1 MPALEQIDCI
11 HDALLWRVNGID
23 LNGQRT
29 VTPTPIQIKCR
40 WMDATSDVMNPDQ
53 SSRTYDVSLISKFTD
68 LSIGDILWQGTA
80 EELGENQGVTGTG
93 TDVDV
98 TNIGNLHVVTTFN
111 SGPDLKGR
119 RTRREA
125 KLIRFTDRL
134 PTGD

>member
-11 HDALLWRVNGID
+11 HDALLWRVNGTD

-29 VTPTPIQIKCR
+29 VTSIPIQIKCR

-53 SSRTYDVSLISKFTD
+53 SSRTYDVSLISKWTD
-68 LSIGDILWQGTA
+68 LNIGDILWQGTA
-80 EELGENQGVTGTG
+80 DELGDSQSLTGTG
-93 TDVDV
+93 TDVIPPGD
-98 TNIGNLHVVTTFN
+98 LHIVTTFD